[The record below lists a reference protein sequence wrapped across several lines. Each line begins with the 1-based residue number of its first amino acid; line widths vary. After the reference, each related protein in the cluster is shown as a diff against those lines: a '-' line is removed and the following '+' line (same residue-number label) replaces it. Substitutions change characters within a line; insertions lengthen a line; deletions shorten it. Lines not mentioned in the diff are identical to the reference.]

1 MTLKTIRPQ
10 IGLRAYVAGL
20 TGPFHKRINMAKTTP
35 DGFFTTTE
43 ASKELLMTYS
53 YFMQNVL
60 PKMETYQPYKRGP
73 HLISVSELDK
83 MKKRVRIFMGRGHGG
98 STLEL

>member
-1 MTLKTIRPQ
+1 
-10 IGLRAYVAGL
+10 
-20 TGPFHKRINMAKTTP
+20 MAKTP
-35 DGFFTTTE
+35 EGFFTTTE

-60 PKMETYQPYKRGP
+60 PEMETYQPYKRGP
-73 HLISVSELDK
+73 HLIPVSELDK
-83 MKKRVRIFMGRGHGG
+83 IKKRVRIFMGPGHGG

>member
-1 MTLKTIRPQ
+1 
-10 IGLRAYVAGL
+10 
-20 TGPFHKRINMAKTTP
+20 
-35 DGFFTTTE
+35 
-43 ASKELLMTYS
+43 MTYS